1 MSRYEALRLADP
13 AVFEAIE
20 LEALQALQS
29 SLSTG
34 SSQLTR
40 SLRPEIEGLT
50 QSGLA
55 SIRSQAQSVLKQ
67 LQPPS

>member
-1 MSRYEALRLADP
+1 VIDISSTTEKQNKL
-13 AVFEAIE
+13 EAIE

-34 SSQLTR
+34 SPELAR
-40 SLRPEIEGLT
+40 SLRPEIEVLT
-50 QSGLA
+50 QSGLV

-67 LQPPS
+67 LQPGS